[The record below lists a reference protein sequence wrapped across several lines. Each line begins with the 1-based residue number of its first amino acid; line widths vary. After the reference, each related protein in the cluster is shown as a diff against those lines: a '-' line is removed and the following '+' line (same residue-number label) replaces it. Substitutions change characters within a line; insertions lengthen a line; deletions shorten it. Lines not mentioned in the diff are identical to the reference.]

1 MMVNITWLVE
11 RGDVQ
16 MLCSEPKKVD
26 TVIRTILQDGDLEI
40 ADLGLYEHVRLSLRD
55 IDSPKKSHVQLGY
68 IHYSAGSPESIKI
81 TRLQLL

>member
-1 MMVNITWLVE
+1 MMVNIAWLVE

-16 MLCSEPKKVD
+16 MLCSEPEKVD
-26 TVIRTILQDGDLEI
+26 TIVRTILQDGDLKI
-40 ADLGLYEHVRLSLRD
+40 ADIGLYEHVRLSLSD
-55 IDSPKKSHVQLGY
+55 INGPKESYVQLGY